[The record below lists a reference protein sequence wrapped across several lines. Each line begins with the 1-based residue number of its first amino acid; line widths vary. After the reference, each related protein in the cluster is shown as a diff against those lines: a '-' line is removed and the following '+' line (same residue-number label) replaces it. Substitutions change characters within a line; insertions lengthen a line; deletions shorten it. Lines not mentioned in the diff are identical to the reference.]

1 MTPSSTHAANL
12 SRAIV
17 ESRGGSS
24 TLPKSKGCLGLWPH
38 AGRVSFSRDAAAERG
53 RAARFG
59 VSLRPIGADI
69 GRTPPPPT
77 RRIGDDDCEEL
88 PHFGR
93 LSMERCPPGLER

>member
-17 ESRGGSS
+17 ESRGGSSTFDSAVCRS

-59 VSLRPIGADI
+59 VSL
-69 GRTPPPPT
+69 
-77 RRIGDDDCEEL
+77 
-88 PHFGR
+88 
-93 LSMERCPPGLER
+93 